1 MKKYLVLVLLGLMTA
16 CDDGDLQIETID
28 FDTITTVGSCSTISA
43 STANV
48 LFKINQDEALI
59 LELPNGLLQNEATTE
74 ALVSNVPGNSQI
86 TYRIFS
92 GNVSNAYFCDAVP
105 PLEPLVT
112 EEIQAEGGQILVTSL
127 LNADATG
134 YEHTIRL
141 SGVTFVLGD
150 GSRITDLQI
159 NEFGTVTTSL

>member
-1 MKKYLVLVLLGLMTA
+1 MAKYFFFVLLVLLMA

-28 FDTITTVGSCSTISA
+28 FDSIRTVESCTAVSS

-59 LELPNGLLQNEATTE
+59 LELPNGLLKNEATTE
-74 ALVSNVPGNSQI
+74 ALVSNVPGNSKI
-86 TYRIFS
+86 TYRIFT
-92 GNVSNAYFCDAVP
+92 GNVTKAYFCDAVP
-105 PLEPLVT
+105 PLEPMVT
-112 EEIQAEGGQILVTSL
+112 EEITAGGGQLFVTSTI
-127 LNADATG
+127 NADSTA

-141 SGVTFVLGD
+141 SGITFLLAN

-159 NEFGTVTTSL
+159 NEFGTVTTPL